1 MATRKPRGRRPTHRT
16 AEPAAK
22 PAAKRSAAK
31 TGSANAGGA
40 KPSSP
45 AKAKNSSELPAPGSK
60 APAFSLPR
68 DGGGTVALA
77 DFAGRKLVLYF
88 YPRAD
93 TSGCTREAIDFS
105 RLRGDFARAGTEIV
119 GVSADPVTAQDK
131 FKAKHKLSIALGSDE
146 KHRMLEAYGVWQEKS
161 FYGRKF
167 LGIARTTFLIGADG
181 RIAKVWPRVFIDGH
195 ADDVLAAAKA
205 L

>member
-1 MATRKPRGRRPTHRT
+1 MAKNKAPR
-16 AEPAAK
+16 AV
-22 PAAKRSAAK
+22 S
-31 TGSANAGGA
+31 GG
-40 KPSSP
+40 P
-45 AKAKNSSELPAPGSK
+45 AKAENGAGPATGGK
-60 APAFSLPR
+60 APTFRLPR
-68 DGGGTVALA
+68 DGGGTVGLT

-195 ADDVLAAAKA
+195 ADDVLAAAKG